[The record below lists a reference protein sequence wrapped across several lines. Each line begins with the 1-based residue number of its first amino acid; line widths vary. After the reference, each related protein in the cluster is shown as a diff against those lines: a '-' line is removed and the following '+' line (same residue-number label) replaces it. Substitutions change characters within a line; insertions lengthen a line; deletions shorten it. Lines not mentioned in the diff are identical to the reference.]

1 MIHLKL
7 NALDRDDLD
16 ILSAHLQDA
25 VVKVGDMRYLE
36 KDQRFVMVL
45 NRFDW
50 HDALA
55 PDAGKKTYTRHRSG
69 LEFAHVLGVKHAQ
82 LKRTNQDAVIAL
94 LSIEF
99 AQTEAPSGI
108 ITLVF
113 AGGVALKLE
122 VECIEAR
129 LSDLGAT
136 WQTRN
141 LPDHEND

>member
-1 MIHLKL
+1 MTHLKL

-16 ILSAHLQDA
+16 VLSAHLQDA
-25 VVKVGDMRYLE
+25 VVKVGEMTYLE

-55 PDAGKKTYTRHRSG
+55 PGTTKKTHTRHRTG
-69 LEFAHVLGVKHAQ
+69 LEFARVLGVRHAQ
-82 LKRTNQDAVIAL
+82 LNRTNQDAVIAL
-94 LSIEF
+94 LTIEF

-113 AGGVALKLE
+113 AGGGALKLE

-136 WQTRN
+136 WQTHN
-141 LPDHEND
+141 LPDHEKN

>member
-1 MIHLKL
+1 MKLLKL
-7 NALDRDDLD
+7 NALDSGDLGA
-16 ILSAHLQDA
+16 ISAHLQDA
-25 VVKVGDMRYLE
+25 VIKIGDMRYLE
-36 KDQRFVMVL
+36 KDQRFVMML

-50 HDALA
+50 HDAQA
-55 PDAGKKTYTRHRSG
+55 PGVGKKTYARHRSG
-69 LEFAHVLGVKHAQ
+69 LEFAHVLSVRHAQ
-82 LKRTNQDAVIAL
+82 LKLTNQEAVIAL
-94 LSIEF
+94 LAIEF
-99 AQTEAPSGI
+99 TQIEAPSGV

-113 AGGVALKLE
+113 AGGGALKLE